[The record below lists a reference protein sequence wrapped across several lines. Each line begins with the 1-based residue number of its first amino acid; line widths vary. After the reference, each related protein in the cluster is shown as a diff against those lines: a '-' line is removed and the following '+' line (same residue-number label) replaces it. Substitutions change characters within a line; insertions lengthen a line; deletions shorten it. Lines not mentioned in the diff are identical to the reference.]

1 MCEGRRKRVLG
12 EEAPARAGGGHRR
25 FPQGWCPQQG
35 QPPPPALPRTWHTAG
50 GNFPSLALKHHCTLT
65 TAPDTIFFP
74 KKHSFPLSPPPKMFL
89 EAQHRTQT
97 TLSTA

>member
-35 QPPPPALPRTWHTAG
+35 QPPPPRSASDLAHCRRI
-50 GNFPSLALKHHCTLT
+50 FSQPSTE
-65 TAPDTIFFP
+65 APL
-74 KKHSFPLSPPPKMFL
+74 HSHDS
-89 EAQHRTQT
+89 
-97 TLSTA
+97 S

>member
-35 QPPPPALPRTWHTAG
+35 QPPPATPLLCLGPGTLQEEIFPA
-50 GNFPSLALKHHCTLT
+50 
-65 TAPDTIFFP
+65 
-74 KKHSFPLSPPPKMFL
+74 
-89 EAQHRTQT
+89 
-97 TLSTA
+97 